1 MPSKE
6 RVRHARGRAIP
17 GGKGPLGLQAWGADG
32 LYRVVVWI
40 RLLRREHTVS
50 GLSALTGVSEGSIRN
65 MCDGGREP
73 TPEMAGKIAA
83 AVGADLSFI
92 VKGRVA

>member
-6 RVRHARGRAIP
+6 RVRHARGRAVP

-40 RLLRREHTVS
+40 KTLRRQHGIPTLAS
-50 GLSALTGVSEGSIRN
+50 LSSVPEASLKNI
-65 MCDGGREP
+65 CDGGRDP
-73 TPEMAGKIAA
+73 TPDVARKIAT
-83 AVGADLSFI
+83 AVGVDLDVV

>member
-1 MPSKE
+1 
-6 RVRHARGRAIP
+6 
-17 GGKGPLGLQAWGADG
+17 
-32 LYRVVVWI
+32 
-40 RLLRREHTVS
+40 
-50 GLSALTGVSEGSIRN
+50 LSALTGVSEGSIRN